1 MYKATENT
9 GRIVALKQARAPLR
23 VKRTLLRHEASVLQL
38 LQGHPAIPAVYGYG
52 HLEHFEYL
60 TMELL
65 GSSLREKWPGSFTR
79 VPLKTVVSVMQQLV
93 RGSFDEHIVS
103 PLTTYASFLP

>member
-1 MYKATENT
+1 VYKATENT

-23 VKRTLLRHEASVLQL
+23 VKRTLLQHEASVLQH

-52 HLEHFEYL
+52 HLEHFEYI

-65 GSSLREKWPGSFTR
+65 GSSLRGKWPGSSTR

-93 RGSFDEHIVS
+93 CGSFDEHIFS
-103 PLTTYASFLP
+103 PLTAYASFLH

>member
-1 MYKATENT
+1 
-9 GRIVALKQARAPLR
+9 
-23 VKRTLLRHEASVLQL
+23 
-38 LQGHPAIPAVYGYG
+38 
-52 HLEHFEYL
+52 
-60 TMELL
+60 MELL
-65 GSSLREKWPGSFTR
+65 GPSIREKWPGSFTR